1 MGVIDW
7 NHIKIIVF
15 VSIPETIDKF
25 MNELC
30 KTIMGIYEKYIII
43 KQIKNKQE
51 FIDFDCLK
59 VSSFYDESRNVSY
72 FSYK

>member
-59 VSSFYDESRNVSY
+59 VSSF
-72 FSYK
+72 